1 MRKVVKPVIRC
12 DKCGLVIK
20 HEEYEEFCD
29 FCEKQTSP
37 NFPLEI
43 TLFPHGA
50 EDAYHANLCSWKCV
64 KNYLI
69 KYKKKIL
76 KYNFITMPYLSFG
89 NKKEKQDYVEK
100 GESFYQ
106 EFLKDE

>member
-1 MRKVVKPVIRC
+1 MRKVVKPIVRC
-12 DKCGLVIK
+12 DKCGLVI
-20 HEEYEEFCD
+20 EYERHEEFCD
-29 FCEKQTSP
+29 FCEKQISP
-37 NFPLEI
+37 NYPLEI
-43 TLFPHGA
+43 TLFPHDS
-50 EDAYHANLCSWKCV
+50 EDAYHASLCSWKCV

-89 NKKEKQDYVEK
+89 KKEKKDYIEK
-100 GESFYQ
+100 GKSFYQ